1 MGSFAEQ
8 GVEMNSQPNYLTLEG
23 KKKLEAELEHLT
35 TTARKEL
42 AERLHFAIKQ
52 GDLSENADY
61 SKAKE
66 DQAFLEGRIKTIEA
80 TLRNLVIVE
89 EVRNEETADGAVR
102 IGSTVRV
109 VEEGF
114 EDTPEVY
121 WLVGPTE
128 ADPKQGKISY
138 ESPLGKGLI
147 GKHVGDQVTVQAPM
161 GAIAFRIVNIE

>member
-1 MGSFAEQ
+1 MIVALGLPPPVLREMDEFLEQ
-8 GVEMNSQPNYLTLEG
+8 GVEMNSQLNYLTLDG
-23 KKKLEAELEHLT
+23 KKKLEAELEYLT

-89 EVRNEETADGAVR
+89 EVRNEETVDGAVR
-102 IGSTVRV
+102 IGVLVVTIGSIDDTFGSVR
-109 VEEGF
+109 
-114 EDTPEVY
+114 
-121 WLVGPTE
+121 WLVG
-128 ADPKQGKISY
+128 
-138 ESPLGKGLI
+138 LC
-147 GKHVGDQVTVQAPM
+147 V
-161 GAIAFRIVNIE
+161 